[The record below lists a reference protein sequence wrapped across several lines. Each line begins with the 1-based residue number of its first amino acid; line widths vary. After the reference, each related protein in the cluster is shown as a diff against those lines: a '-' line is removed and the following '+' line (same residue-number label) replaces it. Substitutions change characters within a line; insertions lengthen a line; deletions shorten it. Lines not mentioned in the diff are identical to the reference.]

1 MEHKK
6 LLEAALFVSPKP
18 IMLTD
23 LGKILGVQS
32 IGYVKGL
39 IDELQKGCADRGI
52 EIVNTPE
59 GYQMQVRPEFLDK
72 VGHLNPHSDL
82 SEGCK
87 RTLALVLYK
96 EPAKQSEIIKL
107 QGNKAY
113 NYIKELY
120 KRGLIKAEREGHTKI
135 LKVTQELESYFGLPK
150 EKIKEQLKVESQQNL

>member
-6 LLEAALFVSPKP
+6 LLEAALFVSPSP
-18 IMLTD
+18 MMLND
-23 LGKILGVQS
+23 LGKLLGVNS
-32 IGYVKGL
+32 LGYVKELLG
-39 IDELQKGCADRGI
+39 ELQKQYAETGL

-59 GYQMQVRPEFLDK
+59 GYQMQVKPEFLGN

-113 NYIKELY
+113 NYIKDLTR
-120 KRGLIKAEREGHTKI
+120 RGLIKAEREGHTKI
-135 LKVTQELESYFGLPK
+135 LKVTQELESYFGVPK
-150 EKIKEQLKVESQQNL
+150 EKIKEQLKVEGN